1 MSFVETLIILIV
13 AMIVV
18 GPKRMPEMARK
29 IGKWMGV
36 LRRAGDE
43 FKRQLMTMDQATE
56 SQFSAAESQLD
67 QLLPADEEALSE
79 ESGEPVEN
87 YAPNELPP
95 MYSLEE
101 LGEAV
106 PGGLPPD
113 PVALNTPEPPVTS
126 EPAAPSAVATVEEE
140 KEANHG
146 NA

>member
-43 FKRQLMTMDQATE
+43 FKRQLMTMDQAAE

-67 QLLPADEEALSE
+67 QL
-79 ESGEPVEN
+79 
-87 YAPNELPP
+87 
-95 MYSLEE
+95 
-101 LGEAV
+101 
-106 PGGLPPD
+106 
-113 PVALNTPEPPVTS
+113 
-126 EPAAPSAVATVEEE
+126 
-140 KEANHG
+140 
-146 NA
+146 